1 MVSIAHKNLGSNN
14 TFCKYTLYC
23 DLTLENILS
32 CTLAKYLLMSS
43 HNKEYIYGTY
53 YLTVDF
59 CVAMDT
65 NNFILR
71 INYYDYVQFL
81 LVQMQKK
88 ELHH

>member
-1 MVSIAHKNLGSNN
+1 
-14 TFCKYTLYC
+14 
-23 DLTLENILS
+23 
-32 CTLAKYLLMSS
+32 MSS
-43 HNKEYIYGTY
+43 HNKEYIQGTY

-81 LVQMQKK
+81 LVQMKK
-88 ELHH
+88 NRITPLASLKH